1 MRDIINQPQ
10 AALLTVLAVADSD
23 KSNLIKQSGI
33 FKHRFMR
40 DMPDLRE
47 RGLVEWYQLNSKCP
61 AMYSITMSG
70 RRALSDHI
78 KNQEM
83 LAREPEKAQPAR
95 RNLFEFPVWVPP
107 KNGYVR
113 NNGNTHLPS
122 RGMSA

>member
-23 KSNLIKQSGI
+23 KSSLIKQSGI
-33 FKHRFMR
+33 FRHLFWR

-47 RGLVEWYQLNSKCP
+47 LVEWYQTHRKFP
-61 AMYSITMSG
+61 AMYSITIAG
-70 RRALSDHI
+70 RRALADHI
-78 KNQEM
+78 KHQEM

-95 RNLFEFPVWVPP
+95 RNLFELPVWVPP

-113 NNGNTHLPS
+113 NNGNTQFPS
-122 RGMSA
+122 RGMSV